1 MQQAIF
7 LLVSFSLMAITY
19 TANREAYIAN
29 LQLYVGDTHAV
40 ISFYYFFN
48 YYNIYFL
55 LKENV

>member
-1 MQQAIF
+1 
-7 LLVSFSLMAITY
+7 MAITY

-29 LQLYVGDTHAV
+29 LQLHVGDTHAV
-40 ISFYYFFN
+40 ISFYYFLN